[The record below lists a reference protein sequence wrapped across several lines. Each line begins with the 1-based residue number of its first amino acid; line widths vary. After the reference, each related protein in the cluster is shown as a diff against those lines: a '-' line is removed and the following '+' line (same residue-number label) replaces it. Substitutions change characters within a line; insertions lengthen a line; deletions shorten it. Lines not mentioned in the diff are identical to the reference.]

1 MCGYKPLQAHLTSH
15 SVLQVSIIKY
25 ILILKYSI
33 FHIMYQKCFCH
44 LSKGIWT
51 EKHGRVLGWSP
62 GSRLHPPWWVGCSP
76 PARAPAQLEGFPL
89 GQREPYSKKTLV
101 SLGPRLQASPLHTG
115 SWVCYCLGWQKVQE
129 TMRGWRI
136 FVLVLRVSMF
146 VHTHERDWQME
157 QESRV
162 YGQGGRCQG
171 TFSSMTQ
178 STGLHFPS

>member
-115 SWVCYCLGWQKVQE
+115 SWVCYCLGCYLFAAL
-129 TMRGWRI
+129 RGLGGQGI
-136 FVLVLRVSMF
+136 GNVDYPFLLLQLRVQVSQA
-146 VHTHERDWQME
+146 VAVLARWLQVTHA
-157 QESRV
+157 
-162 YGQGGRCQG
+162 
-171 TFSSMTQ
+171 
-178 STGLHFPS
+178 